1 MAINPLSVPNFG
13 GPYSGGADFAP
24 LGNLGNVIQ
33 AQQDRQRQLAAL
45 GQLGTDP
52 TQNAMTLIKS
62 NDPRLA
68 QTGLELMQNITRQKY
83 LESQQAE
90 SQREFA
96 LTNKLAQAKEERA
109 QRAEDYD
116 SEEGRTNR
124 LLEAQKQDPSLP
136 GPKSPEGQYFIHSGN
151 WPNPKQLEQKGLTPY
166 FGVRPDPSKPGE
178 EQVVPMQLGQ
188 TGFTESPVPP
198 GVTFRNK
205 PIVVNGPT
213 GDTLLDP
220 ITRQPIGFV
229 PKDVAGAERA
239 KELGAAEGKAIVSLP
254 QIEAT
259 TTSTLETLDKLLK
272 HPGLDISVG
281 RSGLAYSKLDPVL
294 QPNAYRNF
302 MALYNQL
309 QSQAFLQVY
318 DQMRGAGA
326 ISNYEDQKGTA
337 AKLGMQQ
344 AQTKEE
350 FIAAAEDYRKV
361 IERGLEKARKMTKI
375 SSPPAETPTAPISSG
390 GTGGSTAAPTVDPGL
405 EAEMRKRGFLGGPVS
420 GPPAPPI
427 SR

>member
-24 LGNLGNVIQ
+24 LGNLGNVMQ

-83 LESQQAE
+83 LESQQEE
-90 SQREFA
+90 SKREFA
-96 LTNKLAQAKEERA
+96 QTQGLAREKFEAEDPDSRLESWVKAHPGKDPQSPEAQAYAYRMP
-109 QRAEDYD
+109 Q
-116 SEEGRTNR
+116 
-124 LLEAQKQDPSLP
+124 LLKKDP
-136 GPKSPEGQYFIHSGN
+136 E
-151 WPNPKQLEQKGLTPY
+151 LEKKGLTPY
-166 FGVRPDPSKPGE
+166 FGVGTGEKGE
-178 EQVVPMQLGQ
+178 ETVVPLQLGQ
-188 TGFTESPVPP
+188 QGFTQAPMPP
-198 GVTFRNK
+198 GVSFRNK
-205 PIVVNGPT
+205 PIVVSGPT
-213 GDTLLDP
+213 GDALIDP
-220 ITRQPIGFV
+220 ISRQQVGFV
-229 PKDVAGAERA
+229 PKDVAGAERQ

-344 AQTKEE
+344 AQTKED

-375 SSPPAETPTAPISSG
+375 SSPQAETPTAPISSG

-405 EAEMRKRGFLGGPVS
+405 EAEMRKRGFLGGPVAAPPAS
-420 GPPAPPI
+420 PAPPI